1 MGESVLGC
9 VVLETS
15 EPIKL
20 RGVKV
25 FLRGR
30 ARAQWKILKSGESR
44 MLKDDQ
50 YLLDEKV
57 RNFWIRSEKI
67 TVVYFKIS
75 PWAFF
80 QQSGLILERIRYFY
94 FRQRYGDV
102 IKTTDLMQFKFWL
115 VDCINLTFLFNCHNV
130 NCLARWK
137 QKQVVD
143 LMWCLIFDI
152 FRND

>member
-57 RNFWIRSEKI
+57 RNF
-67 TVVYFKIS
+67 
-75 PWAFF
+75 
-80 QQSGLILERIRYFY
+80 
-94 FRQRYGDV
+94 
-102 IKTTDLMQFKFWL
+102 
-115 VDCINLTFLFNCHNV
+115 
-130 NCLARWK
+130 
-137 QKQVVD
+137 
-143 LMWCLIFDI
+143 
-152 FRND
+152 